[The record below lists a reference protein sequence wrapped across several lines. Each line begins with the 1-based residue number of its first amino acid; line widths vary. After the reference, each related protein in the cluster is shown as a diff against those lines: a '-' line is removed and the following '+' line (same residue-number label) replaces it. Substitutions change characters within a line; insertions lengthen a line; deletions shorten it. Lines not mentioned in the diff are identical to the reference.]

1 MTGVETAVIAAIP
14 KVIPP
19 ATRAVRKLLDNHRDQ
34 QAMAEILEH
43 AMVCAAETVL
53 RPSDRPSTPDIVK
66 VAHGAVRVAKTGSAE
81 QANWFVTTLRRRP
94 SFVGGHRPRKLQ
106 TVGSQAAMDELA
118 RWVQVSAQAEGVE
131 PLKAENYAR
140 QAARLFMQ
148 EILTPRPRADN
159 PDFSN
164 RLTKAW
170 LTQADDATAA
180 ARLLRWLEYP
190 VLLTAAAAA
199 AGAIFGLTG
208 HEVLQIAAAVGA
220 GGIAVTGGVAG
231 YQRDRDPDTKAKSE
245 AEFVELL
252 GLLEQISAFV
262 VDLVRVPFT
271 EMPAPRPAIHQ
282 GLSAALAM
290 PADGEDIALP
300 KGLVV
305 LIDDLDERL
314 LPAARERTPLLAA
327 HLNRVSAQLRLLRQ
341 QRPSFDQLIL
351 RDAVRDL
358 WQALERVGYKHR
370 THIPSP
376 FELPEEADKPL
387 ALPRAA
393 AAPSIASPTAQPSL
407 ASQPP
412 RRG

>member
-1 MTGVETAVIAAIP
+1 
-14 KVIPP
+14 
-19 ATRAVRKLLDNHRDQ
+19 
-34 QAMAEILEH
+34 
-43 AMVCAAETVL
+43 
-53 RPSDRPSTPDIVK
+53 
-66 VAHGAVRVAKTGSAE
+66 
-81 QANWFVTTLRRRP
+81 
-94 SFVGGHRPRKLQ
+94 
-106 TVGSQAAMDELA
+106 MDELA

-170 LTQADDATAA
+170 LTQAGDATAA
-180 ARLLRWLEYP
+180 ARMLRWLEYP

-305 LIDDLDERL
+305 LPPDSRTGHRHSSVGTT
-314 LPAARERTPLLAA
+314 PAVLSVTR
-327 HLNRVSAQLRLLRQ
+327 
-341 QRPSFDQLIL
+341 
-351 RDAVRDL
+351 
-358 WQALERVGYKHR
+358 G
-370 THIPSP
+370 
-376 FELPEEADKPL
+376 
-387 ALPRAA
+387 PRAPTVHPSRTRYPALGLRGTTA
-393 AAPSIASPTAQPSL
+393 ALASAASL
-407 ASQPP
+407 ATLAGPV
-412 RRG
+412 